1 VCFTGWQASATR
13 ALQRLNGIPELQGQ
27 LAASAAGDVLLV
39 SAPSSLLNTRA
50 VSGSIPGCTDQ
61 LVAAAAALEGEVTAA
76 CAMPVAAGSSTAAGA
91 GGGSSGGAAA
101 SGGQELLAAW
111 RLAEAVATS
120 SSRRTRELAVCE
132 LELLLAEDAPTV
144 CRWCNDEGTGVVAR
158 SHGGH
163 SRLSAWL
170 DCDMRWLV
178 V

>member
-39 SAPSSLLNTRA
+39 SAPNSLLNTRA

-76 CAMPVAAGSSTAAGA
+76 CALPVAAGSSTAAGA
-91 GGGSSGGAAA
+91 GGGGGSSGGAAA
-101 SGGQELLAAW
+101 SGGRRLLDAW

-120 SSRRTRELAVCE
+120 SSRRTREQAVCE
-132 LELLLAEDAPTV
+132 LELRLAEEAPTV
-144 CRWCNDEGTGVVAR
+144 
-158 SHGGH
+158 
-163 SRLSAWL
+163 SR
-170 DCDMRWLV
+170 
-178 V
+178 